1 MDVNRYDTFEDELEL
16 QELEKKNRARS
27 IEYMQQP
34 SLWDMPT
41 ISRKIKTSSKVK
53 I

>member
-1 MDVNRYDTFEDELEL
+1 MSINRYDTFENETEMNELVRRN
-16 QELEKKNRARS
+16 QAKS
-27 IEYMQQP
+27 ITYMQQP

-41 ISRKIKTSSKVK
+41 ISRKIKASSKVK